1 MEVKKGQ
8 FVLVDPKSI
17 EGPQRGRGQKNVKEN
32 PGGSDEPTEL
42 ERAPEDV
49 DVPGYNP
56 SAKGGT
62 PHERTLTGKPKKS
75 TKEYTSKRA
84 LGQGAPKQKV
94 SDFWERT
101 VSAAMSSASSL
112 SEKAR
117 RLLVDIKTNKPKVN
131 WRKELKKFFDQIA
144 NKFDIVLPN
153 KRLLAGGDIVY
164 GRKRVGK
171 DTIRTLVLPV
181 DTSSSISKDQ
191 IKVFLEE
198 VWRLSTSLD
207 IDETYIIYC
216 SDNIDN
222 IDIVKKGGKPDL
234 DKIASTGGN
243 AKGFLPPFHW
253 LQNPKIFP
261 IKGITNKIDPTVVI
275 YLTDSF
281 AQYPSVDQFGIN
293 KYKDRVFW
301 FIANTT
307 SDFDKPPFGKYIHV
321 RMDSKGNFL

>member
-8 FVLVDPKSI
+8 FILVDPESI
-17 EGPQRGRGQKNVKEN
+17 DGTQKGSDKKNVKET
-32 PGGSDEPTEL
+32 PGGEPVEL
-42 ERAPEDV
+42 ERSPEDV
-49 DVPGYNP
+49 DVPDYDP
-56 SAKGGT
+56 SAKRGT
-62 PHERTLTGKPKKS
+62 PYERTLTGSPKKS
-75 TKEYTSKRA
+75 TKTYTSKKS
-84 LGQGAPKQKV
+84 LGQGAPKQEV
-94 SDFWERT
+94 SEFWERT

-117 RLLVDIKTNKPKVN
+117 RLLVEIKTNKPKVN
-131 WRKELKKFFDQIA
+131 WKKELKKFFDQIA

-153 KRLLAGGDIVY
+153 RRLLGGGDIVY

-171 DTIRTLVLPV
+171 DTLRTLVLPV

-198 VWRLSTSLD
+198 VWRLSTTLD
-207 IDETYIIYC
+207 IDEAIIIYC
-216 SDNIDN
+216 SDDIDG
-222 IDIVKKGGKPDL
+222 IDRVKKGGKPDL
-234 DKIASTGGN
+234 DKMASTGGN
-243 AKGFLPPFHW
+243 AKGFLPPFQW
-253 LQNPKIFP
+253 MQKEKI
-261 IKGITNKIDPTVVI
+261 NPTVVI

-301 FIANTT
+301 FIANN
-307 SDFDKPPFGKYIHV
+307 SSNFDKPPFGKYIHV